1 MFLKGCKP
9 FIARSRINTQP
20 GVMDMDED
28 LELRALKLRKL
39 MELASLKAKTTNVKK
54 EAEKQLSFEE
64 ALRIVRDN
72 LVDRGDEVL
81 EAALEQ
87 YPEQTRKIIMILA
100 GKIVKGEISQK
111 IGGGTLMNLFDYL
124 GMPVK
129 LRSRILY
136 YKKGEYKSIEELLR
150 S

>member
-1 MFLKGCKP
+1 
-9 FIARSRINTQP
+9 
-20 GVMDMDED
+20 MDED

-39 MELASLKAKTTNVKK
+39 MELASLKAKTTNVKE

-100 GKIVKGEISQK
+100 EKMVKGEISQK

-124 GMPVK
+124 GMPV
-129 LRSRILY
+129 
-136 YKKGEYKSIEELLR
+136 
-150 S
+150 

>member
-1 MFLKGCKP
+1 MG
-9 FIARSRINTQP
+9 
-20 GVMDMDED
+20 MDED
-28 LELRALKLRKL
+28 LELKALKLRKL
-39 MELASLKAKTTNVKK
+39 MELASLKARSTNVKK

-64 ALRIVRDN
+64 ALRIVKEN
-72 LVDRGDEVL
+72 LMDRGDEVL
-81 EAALEQ
+81 DAALEQ
-87 YPEQTRKIIMILA
+87 YPEQTRKIVMILA
-100 GKIVKGEISQK
+100 EKIVKGEISQK
-111 IGGGTLMNLFDYL
+111 IGGSKLMSLFDYL

>member
-1 MFLKGCKP
+1 
-9 FIARSRINTQP
+9 
-20 GVMDMDED
+20 
-28 LELRALKLRKL
+28 
-39 MELASLKAKTTNVKK
+39 
-54 EAEKQLSFEE
+54 
-64 ALRIVRDN
+64 
-72 LVDRGDEVL
+72 
-81 EAALEQ
+81 Q

-100 GKIVKGEISQK
+100 EKMVKGEISQK